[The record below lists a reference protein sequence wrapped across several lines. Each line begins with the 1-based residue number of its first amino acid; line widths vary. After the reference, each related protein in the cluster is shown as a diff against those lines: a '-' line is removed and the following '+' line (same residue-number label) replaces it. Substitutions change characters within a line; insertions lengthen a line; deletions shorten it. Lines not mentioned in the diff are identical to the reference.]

1 MKTSVLERFPQLK
14 EIPHEKFPNHVLII
28 PDGNGRWA
36 KRMNNIPIIGH
47 RQGFKVL
54 KEVLRNLQDLPIN
67 TVTIWGFAADNWKRP
82 EKEVAELMKL
92 FEEGLKDII
101 PDLMKNKSKFIHLG
115 RKDRI
120 PFSLK
125 VAIENAEKI
134 SRNNKGKI
142 LCLAIDFGGEDQ
154 ELRIMK
160 AIRNLSKNVDITS
173 GLVKKLRDGQGE
185 IPSADLIIRTSGE
198 NRTSDIG
205 WLGTNSEFYSIS
217 KFLPDATM
225 ENFAKALVDYSKRE
239 RRFGARPSQTR

>member
-1 MKTSVLERFPQLK
+1 MKTDVFEEFPQLK
-14 EIPHEKFPNHVLII
+14 KIPAEKFPNHVLII

-36 KRMNNIPIIGH
+36 KRMNSMPIVGH

-54 KEVLRNLQDLPIN
+54 KGVLKDLQDLPIQ
-67 TVTIWGFAADNWKRP
+67 TVSIWGFAADNWKRP

-92 FEEGLKDII
+92 FEEGLKEVI
-101 PDLMKNKSKFIHLG
+101 PDLLKNRSKFIHLG

-120 PFSLK
+120 PLSLK
-125 VAIENAEKI
+125 NAIKKAEKET
-134 SRNNKGKI
+134 RNNKRKI
-142 LCLAIDFGGEDQ
+142 LSLAIDFGGEDQ

-160 AIRNLSKNVDITS
+160 AIQKLSKNVEVNSD
-173 GLVKKLRDGQGE
+173 LVKKLRDGQGE
-185 IPSADLIIRTSGE
+185 ISPADLIIRTSGE

-225 ENFAKALVDYSKRE
+225 EDFVNAIIDYSKRE
-239 RRFGARPSQTR
+239 RRFGGRSLK

>member
-1 MKTSVLERFPQLK
+1 MKTGIFEQFPQLK
-14 EIPHEKFPNHVLII
+14 EIPREKFPNHVLII

-36 KRMNNIPIIGH
+36 KRINSVPIVGH

-54 KEVLRNLQDLPIN
+54 KEILRNLQDLPIN
-67 TVTIWGFAADNWKRP
+67 IVSVWGFAADNWKRS

-92 FEEGLKDII
+92 FEQGLKDLI
-101 PDLMKNKSKFIHLG
+101 PDLLKNKSKFIHLG

-125 VAIENAEKI
+125 KALEKAEKVT
-134 SRNNKGKI
+134 RNNQGKI

-160 AIRNLSKNVDITS
+160 AIRKLSKNIDITPD
-173 GLVKKLRDGQGE
+173 LVKGLRDGQGE
-185 IPSADLIIRTSGE
+185 ISSADLTIRTSGE

-217 KFLPDATM
+217 KLLPDATM
-225 ENFAKALVDYSKRE
+225 EDFVRAIIDYSKRE
-239 RRFGARPSQTR
+239 RRFGARPR